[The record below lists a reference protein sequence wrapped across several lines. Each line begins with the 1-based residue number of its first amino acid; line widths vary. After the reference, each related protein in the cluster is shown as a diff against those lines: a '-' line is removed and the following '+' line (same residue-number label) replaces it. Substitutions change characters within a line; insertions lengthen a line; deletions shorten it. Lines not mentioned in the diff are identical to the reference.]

1 MVNRKTGVLAVAA
14 LACIAMAQASAR
26 ADEARERALETR
38 IGELEK
44 RLDSVSENVRGG
56 YFTANSDLEAR
67 ISDLERTS
75 LDNKGGM
82 NVIFKNGLKSESDDK
97 AFSYQWYGRIQN
109 DWTWFDA
116 DEDAETAVGEM
127 NGGVQFRRVRIGAT
141 GTMYGNVKFKS
152 EFDFSGGAASF
163 ADVYMELT
171 NCSFGTIRVGHFD
184 EPTTSEQLM
193 SSRFGTFIERN
204 ITAQAFAPQRNTG
217 IMLYGNAAEDML
229 TYQVGMFRDANAQG
243 ADTGNTKSG
252 EYNLVGRLCGRPIVQ
267 DDGNTWLHLGMSY
280 NLRDFSSDEVKYSA
294 KPLINIAP
302 NWADTGTL
310 KDISDGSLF
319 GLESM
324 FVSGP
329 LTLKGE
335 TVFAHGNGASDT
347 TAEDYDFSALS
358 LEASYWLTGE
368 STQYDLKA
376 GRTDRPKV
384 KKNYGDGDGI
394 GAWQIAV
401 GYDTLDLVDGGYD
414 GGELDIWR
422 FGVNWFLNP
431 NTRISLNVVDA
442 QGDWAAKGLDDSTRA
457 LVMRF
462 QVDF

>member
-1 MVNRKTGVLAVAA
+1 MVNRKTGVLAAAAIACAAVATT
-14 LACIAMAQASAR
+14 AR

-44 RLDSVSENVRGG
+44 KLDQVTENVRGG

-67 ISDLERTS
+67 ISDLERAS

-116 DEDAETAVGEM
+116 EKDAETAVGEM
-127 NGGVQFRRVRIGAT
+127 NGGVQFRRVRLGAT
-141 GTMYGNVKFKS
+141 GTLYGNVKFKS
-152 EFDFSGGAASF
+152 EMDFSGGAASF
-163 ADVYMELT
+163 ADVFMELT
-171 NCSFGTIRVGHFD
+171 NCAFGTIRVGHFD
-184 EPTTSEQLM
+184 EPTTMEQLQ

-217 IMLYGNAAEDML
+217 IMLYGNAAEDMV
-229 TYQVGMFRDANAQG
+229 TYQVGMFRDTNAQG
-243 ADTGNTKSG
+243 ADTGNAKAG
-252 EYNLVGRLCGRPIVQ
+252 EYNMVGRLCARPIVQ
-267 DDGNTWLHLGMSY
+267 DDGATWLHLGMSY
-280 NLRDFSSDEVKYSA
+280 NLRDFSNDEVRYTA

-302 NWADTGTL
+302 AWTDTGTL
-310 KDISDGSLF
+310 TNISDGSLF
-319 GLESM
+319 GLESC
-324 FVSGP
+324 FVTGP
-329 LTLKGE
+329 LTLKAE

-347 TAEDYDFSALS
+347 TAEDFDFSALS

-368 STQYDLKA
+368 STQYNVKDAKP
-376 GRTDRPKV
+376 DRPKV
-384 KKNYGDGDGI
+384 KHNYGDGDGV
-394 GAWQIAV
+394 GAWQLAI

-414 GGELDIWR
+414 GGEMDIWR

-431 NTRISLNVVDA
+431 NTRVSLNLVDVD
-442 QGDWAAKGLDDSTRA
+442 GDWAAKGLDDSTRA